1 LPGTLYVVATPI
13 GNLEDITLRALRVL
27 REVHVIAAED
37 TRRTAKLLS
46 HYSIATPTTSLHEHN
61 EISKAGR
68 LVEQLRSGKDIA
80 LVSDAGTPLVS
91 DPGAHLVTSAREAG
105 ILVVAVPGAS
115 ALLTALAASGLAAD
129 AFVFLGFPPRRAI
142 ALKAWVGAHLTPPHP
157 TVVFYEAPHRV
168 RRTLETMLSLLGE
181 RQIFVGRELTKIH
194 EQLVKSPISTHIATS
209 DDPRGEFTVIVPSAQ
224 APVSTA
230 VTDISGTQLEF
241 EIGQLMD
248 NEGITRRE
256 AARRV
261 ARRWGLSANDVYR
274 RAGPSG

>member
-1 LPGTLYVVATPI
+1 VVATPI

-129 AFVFLGFPPRRAI
+129 AFVFLGFPPRRAT
-142 ALKAWVGAHLTPPHP
+142 ALKTWMGAHLTPPHP